1 MSTKS
6 LAKTGTEYWISVLR
20 QYQKEHPGAF
30 SDDRLLDW
38 ALENGYADLPKP
50 NPRAILKRKLKQ
62 TLRAARIHDLQGRK
76 VRQLLPAK
84 VEAVDANGNRVFEVM
99 WDHIHEMSLKHAL
112 ESFDQRDANI
122 NKQEH
127 AASRDLRSCL
137 ENNPNVAGHE
147 PQFLF
152 DFMSEESEAQ
162 VVEEIQESG
171 RPANPR

>member
-1 MSTKS
+1 M
-6 LAKTGTEYWISVLR
+6 
-20 QYQKEHPGAF
+20 
-30 SDDRLLDW
+30 
-38 ALENGYADLPKP
+38 
-50 NPRAILKRKLKQ
+50 
-62 TLRAARIHDLQGRK
+62 
-76 VRQLLPAK
+76 RQLLPAK

-122 NKQEH
+122 NKQKH